1 VNKNK
6 LVAPVL
12 LTVTFGLAG
21 CGVNDDQTADQ
32 NRLNNARPI
41 GYYSNEQHD
50 VNNNNS
56 FTTDNDGPI
65 TEMMDHTFG
74 DEDNK
79 NGVGVQNVN
88 NKNTT
93 RENRNNDNQDNRVSY
108 DTELAEK
115 VSNAAAKMDN
125 VKNARSIVYGENVL
139 VALEVDDTK
148 SVDQT
153 KAKVKDKLND
163 SLNGK
168 DISVVTDRGI
178 FTSIEDINRSIKN
191 GQPQQTINNN
201 IENIFNRLNPTK
213 ENR

>member
-1 VNKNK
+1 MNKNK

-125 VKNARSIVYGENVL
+125 VKNAHSIVYGENVL

-148 SVDQT
+148 IVDQT

>member
-148 SVDQT
+148 IVDQT

>member
-1 VNKNK
+1 MNKNK

-148 SVDQT
+148 IVDQT

>member
-1 VNKNK
+1 MNKNK